1 MPDQSPG
8 PQLQNLK
15 QRPFQ
20 RLMLLGF
27 APPNLMK
34 PAAAKAA
41 HAAKAAR
48 AAKRVG
54 RVMDVV
60 RAPAVLGIRDAG
72 KGVPWSGGLNL
83 SRIGHPQV
91 EVTVN
96 GMTLIPVD

>member
-1 MPDQSPG
+1 
-8 PQLQNLK
+8 
-15 QRPFQ
+15 
-20 RLMLLGF
+20 MLGL
-27 APPNLMK
+27 ALPNLMM

-72 KGVPWSGGLNL
+72 KGGPWSGGLKL
-83 SRIGHPQV
+83 PRIGRPQV
-91 EVTVN
+91 EVTVI
-96 GMTLIPVD
+96 GMKLITID

>member
-1 MPDQSPG
+1 MS
-8 PQLQNLK
+8 
-15 QRPFQ
+15 
-20 RLMLLGF
+20 LGL
-27 APPNLMK
+27 PLPNLMM

-48 AAKRVG
+48 AAKEVG
-54 RVMDVV
+54 RAMDVV
-60 RAPAVLGIRDAG
+60 RAPAVLGIRGAG

-96 GMTLIPVD
+96 GVTLIPVD

>member
-8 PQLQNLK
+8 PQLQNPK

-20 RLMLLGF
+20 RLMLLGL
-27 APPNLMK
+27 ALPNLMK

-48 AAKRVG
+48 AAKGVG

-72 KGVPWSGGLNL
+72 KGGPWSGGLNL
-83 SRIGHPQV
+83 PRIGHPQV

-96 GMTLIPVD
+96 GVTLIPVD